1 MSEIKIEGLADLH
14 KMMQELPA
22 KIEANVLRGGM
33 RAGAKVIEE
42 EAKRLAPVESGAL
55 RDSIRVS
62 VRSRN
67 GKVEA
72 TIKAGDSKTK
82 KLVENRPD
90 GSVKVTY
97 RNAWYARLVEFGTA
111 QHYIKAIKAKALILR
126 SNRRASS
133 GFAKRWTSWIVEGVT
148 HPGAKRKPFMRPAL
162 DTKAQQAVQ
171 TLADYIRDRL
181 PKEFRKAGK

>member
-42 EAKRLAPVESGAL
+42 EAKRLAPVGPPRLAYTKEGAAYTKL
-55 RDSIRVS
+55 PGGVRESIRVS

-72 TIKAGDSKTK
+72 TIKAGGK
-82 KLVENRPD
+82 K
-90 GSVKVTY
+90 
-97 RNAWYARLVEFGTA
+97 AWYARLVEFGTA
-111 QHYIKAIKAKALILR
+111 AHLIRPKNRKSLFFAALAR
-126 SNRRASS
+126 EEV
-133 GFAKRWTSWIVEGVT
+133 K

-162 DTKAQQAVQ
+162 DTKAQQAIQ
-171 TLADYIRDRL
+171 TLADYIRNRL
-181 PKEFRKAGK
+181 PKEFKKAGK